1 MTLPARAPGIVAS
14 YDPDTR
20 ICTVEIPGIT
30 DGATEFPEAEIEYP
44 IGDKSA
50 NSAHNTEIEILAGDL
65 VWLAFENGDA
75 RYPTITGYRNPR
87 SGNPSGT
94 RRWHHANIELN
105 ADTQVHVIAGDNMV
119 IDTKTLT
126 INASTQVIFN
136 TPVAKFSGQGIFQG
150 LLSFLSGMFGSG
162 TGGGS
167 ANTTDITGDVGFTG
181 TLKNNGV
188 NVGSTHKHKEN
199 GTGSLTDDPQ

>member
-1 MTLPARAPGIVAS
+1 MSLPSRVPGIVRG

-20 ICTVEIPGIT
+20 LCKVEIPGIT
-30 DGATEFPEAEIEYP
+30 DGSPELPDAEIEYP

-65 VWLAFENGDA
+65 VWLAFENGDE
-75 RYPTITGYRNPR
+75 RYPIITGYRNPR

-94 RRWHHANIELN
+94 RRWHHANIEMI
-105 ADTQVHVIAGDNMV
+105 ADTLMHFQAPNITM
-119 IDTKTLT
+119 DTQTLT
-126 INASTQVIFN
+126 INASTQVIVN

-167 ANTTDITGDVGFTG
+167 ANTTDITGDVGFAG
-181 TLKNNGV
+181 ALKNNGV
-188 NVGSTHKHKEN
+188 NVGSTHKHMEN
-199 GTGSLTDDPQ
+199 GAGSLTNDPQ